1 MPPARMVSVGSP
13 AVPVLVRGA
22 ITLAGAA
29 AVVVAS
35 GCGGGTAIT
44 TGGTSTTGA
53 SITTSSTID
62 VPTSVFVMNAGRRRL
77 VTPDEFSFNVYGA
90 VVGRHLRWSHWGE
103 PAASGDGV
111 FSEHGFSSSNR
122 IRFQS
127 TLRLT
132 RLRVCRGA
140 EYYTHAVVPLPSSG
154 PFKASVKSL
163 PTPCG

>member
-1 MPPARMVSVGSP
+1 VPA
-13 AVPVLVRGA
+13 LVRGA
-22 ITLAGAA
+22 IGFAGAA
-29 AVVVAS
+29 AVLVAS

-44 TGGTSTTGA
+44 TGETSTTEA
-53 SITTSSTID
+53 STTTSSTID
-62 VPTSVFVMNAGRRRL
+62 VPTHVFVMNSGRERL
-77 VTPDEFSFNVYGA
+77 VTPDEFSFHVYGA

-103 PAASGDGV
+103 PAASGEGV

-132 RLRVCRGA
+132 QLRVCRGA
-140 EYYTHAVVPLPSSG
+140 EYYTHAVAPLPSSG
-154 PFKASVKSL
+154 PFKASGTPL